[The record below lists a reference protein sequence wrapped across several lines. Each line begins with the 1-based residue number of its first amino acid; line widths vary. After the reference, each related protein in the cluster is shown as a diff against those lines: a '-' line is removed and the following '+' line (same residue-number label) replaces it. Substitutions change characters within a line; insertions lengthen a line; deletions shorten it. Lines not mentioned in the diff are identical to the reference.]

1 MAISTFMRKEI
12 KFMLSMEQYEALLG
26 EIHKY
31 MDPDQYCVG
40 GKEYGIY
47 NLYYDTPDDYLIR
60 TSLEKPYY
68 KEKIRLRSYF
78 SPAAPSDKV
87 FLEIKKKVGGIV
99 TKRRVTMTLAESDAY
114 LLQRQKPVD
123 LTKYLQKQ
131 IFSELDVFLDNYP
144 IMPKQY
150 ISYQR
155 SAFFGKDDPDFRLTF
170 DRQITERRVTMTLE
184 ESDAY
189 LMQRK
194 KPVDLSKYLQKQI
207 FSEMDVFLQNYP
219 VVPKQY
225 ISYQRSAFFGKD
237 DPDFRLTFDR
247 EITERR
253 YDLSLASPSYGAQII
268 APNQRLMEVKIAN
281 AMPLW
286 LSQKLSELQI
296 YKVSFSK
303 YGTAYAR
310 HVRNELYL
318 RSHFLRDETPVP
330 ARTARQPVIRK
341 TDNPGFFH
349 KSGIALP

>member
-1 MAISTFMRKEI
+1 MRKEI

-31 MDPDQYCVG
+31 MDPDKFCIG
-40 GKEYGIY
+40 GKDYGIY

-68 KEKIRLRSYF
+68 KEKIRLRSYY
-78 SPAAPSDKV
+78 SPASPSDKV

-99 TKRRVTMTLAESDAY
+99 TKRRVTMTL
-114 LLQRQKPVD
+114 
-123 LTKYLQKQ
+123 
-131 IFSELDVFLDNYP
+131 
-144 IMPKQY
+144 
-150 ISYQR
+150 
-155 SAFFGKDDPDFRLTF
+155 
-170 DRQITERRVTMTLE
+170 E

-189 LMQRK
+189 LMQHK

-207 FSEMDVFLQNYP
+207 FSELDVFLDTYP
-219 VVPKQY
+219 IVPKQY

-253 YDLSLASPSYGAQII
+253 YDLSLALPSYGAQII
-268 APNQRLMEVKIAN
+268 APNQRLMEVKIAG

-303 YGTAYAR
+303 YGTAYTR

-318 RSHFLRDETPVP
+318 GGHFQQ
-330 ARTARQPVIRK
+330 RTAAAAADAVQRPIIQK
-341 TDNPGFFH
+341 TNNPGFFH
-349 KSGIALP
+349 KHGVVLP

>member
-12 KFMLSMEQYEALLG
+12 KFMLSMEQYEALLE

-40 GKEYGIY
+40 GKDYGIY

-99 TKRRVTMTLAESDAY
+99 TKRRVTMTL
-114 LLQRQKPVD
+114 
-123 LTKYLQKQ
+123 
-131 IFSELDVFLDNYP
+131 
-144 IMPKQY
+144 
-150 ISYQR
+150 
-155 SAFFGKDDPDFRLTF
+155 
-170 DRQITERRVTMTLE
+170 E

-207 FSEMDVFLQNYP
+207 FSELDVFLQNYP

-253 YDLSLASPSYGAQII
+253 YDLSLGLPSYGAQII
-268 APNQRLMEVKIAN
+268 APNQRLREVKIAGS
-281 AMPLW
+281 MPLW

-318 RSHFLRDETPVP
+318 NGHFRPNEAPAP
-330 ARTARQPVIRK
+330 ARAAAAVQQPIIRK
-341 TDNPGFFH
+341 SNNPGYFH

>member
-99 TKRRVTMTLAESDAY
+99 TK
-114 LLQRQKPVD
+114 
-123 LTKYLQKQ
+123 
-131 IFSELDVFLDNYP
+131 
-144 IMPKQY
+144 
-150 ISYQR
+150 
-155 SAFFGKDDPDFRLTF
+155 
-170 DRQITERRVTMTLE
+170 RRVTMTLE